1 MPIVFK
7 IDRPRDLT
15 IFTGTGD
22 VSYDDLI
29 NALASYDKAG
39 PTRYEIFDFRKF
51 TGEPVNFM
59 EIRHLVEKGKKRP
72 FGWQTAVVVSR
83 NTDLFLGRIFQG
95 MTEVETTHQVAKIFQ
110 SIEDAYEWLDI
121 PPVCA

>member
-1 MPIVFK
+1 MPIIFE

-29 NALASYDKAG
+29 NALASYEKAG

-51 TGEPVNFM
+51 TGETVNFM
-59 EIRHLVEKGKKRP
+59 EISQIVEIGKKRP
-72 FGWQTAVVVSR
+72 SGWQTAVVVSSD
-83 NTDLFLGRIFQG
+83 TGLILGRIFQG
-95 MTEVETTHQVAKIFQ
+95 MTEVEDTHQVAKIFQ
-110 SIEDAYEWLDI
+110 SIEDAYEWLNI
-121 PPVCA
+121 PQE